1 MNISVVIRTLNEQ
14 AYLEELLQG
23 VAVQRL
29 DEGDVVEVVLVDS
42 GSTDNTLE
50 IAGSYGC
57 RIAHIQK
64 EDFTFGRSLNLGC
77 ETADGDVLVFI
88 SGHCVPASD
97 EWLREL
103 IRPIKDGVV
112 EYCYGRQIGRGTTKF
127 SESRVF
133 LKYFPKDSMLPQLG
147 YFANNANAAV
157 SRAAWLTHG
166 FDESLTGLED
176 MKLGRDIKAQG
187 GQIGYAA
194 PAAVYHIHDETWSQV
209 RTRYEREAFALASI
223 APEVAMTLQTFFSCV
238 LRSIAKDSYR
248 ALQQKILLREL
259 GGILLFRFNQFYGGY
274 RGNRLA
280 KDVSRAHSR
289 NYFYPDR
296 QYEQEVPGNDNN
308 RPAAYEGPQQPRS
321 W

>member
-23 VAVQRL
+23 VDSQRL
-29 DEGDVVEVVLVDS
+29 DDDDVVEVVLVDS
-42 GSTDNTLE
+42 GSTDNTIE
-50 IAGSYGC
+50 IARSYGC
-57 RIAHIQK
+57 RIARIRK
-64 EDFTFGRSLNLGC
+64 EEFSFGRSLNLGC
-77 ETADGDVLVFI
+77 ETAAGDILVFI

-103 IRPIKDGVV
+103 IRPIKEKLVQ
-112 EYCYGRQIGRGTTKF
+112 YCYGRQIGRGTTKF

-133 LKYFPKDSMLPQLG
+133 LKYFPTNSMLPQLG

-157 SRAAWLTHG
+157 SRAVWLTHR
-166 FDESLTGLED
+166 FDEKLTGLED
-176 MKLGRDIKAQG
+176 MKLGRDIKARG

-194 PAAVYHIHDETWSQV
+194 RAAVYHIHDETWPQV
-209 RTRYEREAFALASI
+209 RRRYEREAFALASI
-223 APEVAMTLQTFFSCV
+223 APEVAMTFRTFVSCL

-248 ALQQKILLREL
+248 AVQQRSLVREL
-259 GGILLFRFNQFYGGY
+259 GGIVLFRFNQFYGGY
-274 RGNRLA
+274 LGNRLA
-280 KDVSRAHSR
+280 KEVSRAHSR

-308 RPAAYEGPQQPRS
+308 RPVAHEGPQQPRS